1 MSNRLGP
8 GDLVVIAGGGISG
21 LALAAALQ
29 SRPADRRP
37 EVVVLERDPSFEAR
51 RQGYGVTLSET
62 NAALAGLGI
71 LWDLRERN
79 TRSSAHWTFRSDGRV
94 LGYYGAAFLPE
105 AMRKPSPWTNLRVPR
120 NEVREVLASRLLPG
134 TVRFGCRAVGY
145 VEVEDGNG
153 GGRVDVAVETVKARF
168 GAENR
173 VGGGAG
179 RPEWTENADGNGDGV
194 GTGAESGVSATEI
207 LRASL
212 LVACDGV
219 RSAVQRERLR
229 GTDQNLNYLG
239 VVLVTGFTTLSHP
252 LLDGQGF
259 YTLDGER
266 ARIFT
271 MPFKSDDDAR
281 GRGAGWERFSR
292 ESDETGIDHPAGQSD
307 ETGMDHHP
315 SAAGKDAAN
324 EAGSRRAGSRRPP
337 LTMWQI
343 SVRVTE
349 EEARSIASAPRA
361 GPGGAKEF
369 VQSVVAGWH
378 DPVPAMFD
386 AAVWEESWA
395 GPLYDRDRPPP
406 PPTGKDARSRVVA
419 IGDAAHPM
427 SPFKGMGANS
437 ALFDA
442 WSLASWLEKAPIPRA
457 IANFEREMIAR
468 AWAKVDASREAVDS
482 FHGPAAVAGE
492 SPEFAGVSPGLA
504 KTFLRTLGEKG
515 VGAGCG
521 GSLEGRV
528 REVMAELGVPVDET
542 ASAKPYAYLRSEASG
557 GRSETSSGSGS
568 GSSETGSG
576 SGSGSGSAAAAR
588 SSSSSEA
595 ADATAETA
603 ANDSLEALMNVVDVA
618 VRAGLAAAG
627 ADPVRDGFES
637 FAAKRLVRAKKYSAR
652 GRPAHDWVSRAALKI
667 VHARRG
673 AFDAGERVDGR
684 GGDGGD
690 AVGAPPGLTE
700 SSGAGAGAGDSP
712 PGDSPPAAATVS
724 AAARKAAR
732 RERLD
737 AANRCVAA
745 EIARVARKI
754 RDELMKARD
763 VIADARVDEDG
774 QIAITTVARRRA
786 LQAKGLVACAG
797 CGQFYAVHGGGMR
810 QHWAM
815 GGSSDAC
822 ASAAES
828 ARSPYMTD
836 EEALVA
842 AGRANA
848 TGTRLETT
856 HPDGVRAG
864 SAETH
869 LGTSAED
876 SSWRGSGKGRP
887 GPWRGQRESGKEPR
901 DAGLRAAA
909 AGDVTSMEKLESE
922 GAFDPIVAAD
932 AYGSGALHWA
942 AGGGHL
948 AACDWLVNAANVP
961 IDGSRRK
968 DGRTALHWAARNG
981 HLDVVEWLVEKGG
994 ADPNRKT
1001 YDGDGAF
1008 SLAVWQGHLPVARYL
1023 GSLDAVDPGAT
1034 NRWGCNALLWACIQ
1048 HDPRGGGGGGSG
1060 TMRSGTM
1067 RSGDE
1072 EGTREGG
1079 SVGDESP
1086 PKSPMATVRWLVR
1099 ELGVPVDVVNVNG
1112 HSALHKCAIYGHG
1125 DVIAW
1130 LLSETTC
1137 NRAEHMSPDDRGSP
1151 PSALAAANGYENL
1164 AAELRHVEDRTMRL
1178 PVVYD
1183 ERVGDGA

>member
-1 MSNRLGP
+1 
-8 GDLVVIAGGGISG
+8 VVIAGGGISG

-71 LWDLRERN
+71 LRDLRERN

-134 TVRFGCRAVGY
+134 TVRFGRRAVGY
-145 VEVEDGNG
+145 VEVDGDGNG
-153 GGRVDVAVETVKARF
+153 GGRVDVAVETVGRF
-168 GAENR
+168 GSEKR

-179 RPEWTENADGNGDGV
+179 RPEWTENADGDGDGDGV
-194 GTGAESGVSATEI
+194 GTGAESGVPTTESM
-207 LRASL
+207 RASL

-292 ESDETGIDHPAGQSD
+292 ESDETGMDHPAGQSD

-315 SAAGKDAAN
+315 SAAGKDAAK
-324 EAGSRRAGSRRPP
+324 EAAGSHRARSRRPP

-349 EEARSIASAPRA
+349 EEARRIASAPRS

-369 VQSVVAGWH
+369 VQSVVSGWH
-378 DPVPAMFD
+378 DPVPAMF
-386 AAVWEESWA
+386 AHAIWEESWA

-442 WSLASWLEKAPIPRA
+442 WSLASWLEKAPVPRA

-468 AWAKVDASREAVDS
+468 AWAKVDASREAVDL

-492 SPEFAGVSPGLA
+492 SPEFAGVAPELA

-521 GSLEGRV
+521 GSLEGRI
-528 REVMAELGVPVDET
+528 REAMAELGVPLDES
-542 ASAKPYAYLRSEASG
+542 ASAKPYAYIRSEAG
-557 GRSETSSGSGS
+557 GGKGSET
-568 GSSETGSG
+568 
-576 SGSGSGSAAAAR
+576 GSGSAAAAR

-595 ADATAETA
+595 ADAD
-603 ANDSLEALMNVVDVA
+603 DSFEALTNVVDGA

-637 FAAKRLVRAKKYSAR
+637 FAARRLVPAKKYSAR

-673 AFDAGERVDGR
+673 GGGAGE
-684 GGDGGD
+684 GGDT
-690 AVGAPPGLTE
+690 GAARIAGSIE
-700 SSGAGAGAGDSP
+700 SSEAGAGDSP
-712 PGDSPPAAATVS
+712 SGESPSGESPSGESPPGDSQPVS
-724 AAARKAAR
+724 SAARKAAR

-754 RDELMKARD
+754 CDELRKARH
-763 VIADARVDEDG
+763 VIADARVDDDG
-774 QIAITTVARRRA
+774 QIAITTAARHAA
-786 LQAKGLVACAG
+786 LRAKGLVACAG
-797 CGQFYAVHGGGMR
+797 CGQYYAMHGGGLR

-815 GGSSDAC
+815 GGINDAC
-822 ASAAES
+822 AAAAEG

-836 EEALVA
+836 EEAIVA
-842 AGRANA
+842 AGRANGINSGINSPE
-848 TGTRLETT
+848 THLE
-856 HPDGVRAG
+856 GVAG
-864 SAETH
+864 SAQTH
-869 LGTSAED
+869 PGTSAENH
-876 SSWRGSGKGRP
+876 SWRGSGKGRP
-887 GPWRGQRESGKEPR
+887 GPWRERKSGKEPH

-909 AGDVTSMEKLESE
+909 AGDVAAMEKLQSE
-922 GAFDPIVAAD
+922 GAFDPTSAAD

-948 AACDWLVNAANVP
+948 AACDWLVNVANVP
-961 IDGSRRK
+961 VDGSRRK

-981 HLDVVEWLVEKGG
+981 HLDVIKWLVEKGA

-1048 HDPRGGGGGGSG
+1048 HDPTGGGGGGVG
-1060 TMRSGTM
+1060 TMRGLRTEKGT
-1067 RSGDE
+1067 SD
-1072 EGTREGG
+1072 GG
-1079 SVGDESP
+1079 SVGDEPSPKGDEPP
-1086 PKSPMATVRWLVR
+1086 PKSPMATVRWLVE
-1099 ELGVPVDVVNVNG
+1099 ELGVAVDVVNING

-1130 LLSETTC
+1130 LLSETKC
-1137 NRAEHMSPDDRGSP
+1137 NRAEHMGPDDRGSP
-1151 PSALAAANGYENL
+1151 PSALAAANGYDQL

-1178 PVVYD
+1178 PVVYH